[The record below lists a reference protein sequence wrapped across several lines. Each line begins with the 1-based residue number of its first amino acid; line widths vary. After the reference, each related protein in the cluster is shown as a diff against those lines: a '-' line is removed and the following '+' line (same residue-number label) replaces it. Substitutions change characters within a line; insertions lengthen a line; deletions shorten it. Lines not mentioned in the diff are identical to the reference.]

1 MSTTQS
7 TTPPAPSTG
16 AQASL
21 YQQLRAH
28 LATLKLADAAEHLP
42 AVLDEATAEHL
53 SVTATLERLLA
64 IEVNA
69 TAARRLAGRLRFA
82 CLPTPA
88 TLEDFDYDAASGVD
102 PHLIA
107 DLATGHYLE
116 SATNVLRPAGSRKD
130 SPGRGVGPQGRR
142 VRVPHLRHYRR
153 GPGRPLPPRRDRGT
167 LGHHH
172 AVLRRTHAPGH
183 RRAWLPAVAGRGRLS
198 AVPGDSPAVHQNLDD
213 RDDQPAHHFLG

>member
-1 MSTTQS
+1 MTTTQS
-7 TTPPAPSTG
+7 TPPKAPSTG

-42 AVLDEATAEHL
+42 AVLDAAAEQDL

-69 TAARRLAGRLRFA
+69 TEARRLAGRLRFA

-107 DLATGHYLE
+107 QRAIHQI
-116 SATNVLRPAGSRKD
+116 APA
-130 SPGRGVGPQGRR
+130 
-142 VRVPHLRHYRR
+142 
-153 GPGRPLPPRRDRGT
+153 
-167 LGHHH
+167 
-172 AVLRRTHAPGH
+172 A
-183 RRAWLPAVAGRGRLS
+183 
-198 AVPGDSPAVHQNLDD
+198 
-213 RDDQPAHHFLG
+213 

>member
-1 MSTTQS
+1 MAPTKTTPRP
-7 TTPPAPSTG
+7 TDPPAPATA

-28 LATLKLADAAEHLP
+28 LATLKLVDAAEHLP
-42 AVLDEATAEHL
+42 TVLDQATAEHL

-64 IEVNA
+64 IEVDA
-69 TAARRLAGRLRFA
+69 TVARRLAGRLRFA

-116 SATNVLRPAGSRKD
+116 SATNVLMIGP
-130 SPGRGVGPQGRR
+130 PGTG
-142 VRVPHLRHYRR
+142 
-153 GPGRPLPPRRDRGT
+153 
-167 LGHHH
+167 
-172 AVLRRTHAPGH
+172 
-183 RRAWLPAVAGRGRLS
+183 
-198 AVPGDSPAVHQNLDD
+198 
-213 RDDQPAHHFLG
+213 